1 MSLALERAR
10 RDLGEGAWVALLEG
24 FVADDRVVM
33 ERLRTTLPLGTQ
45 TIRLAG
51 REVQSPRLVS
61 WHGDADAH
69 YRYSG
74 RTFAP
79 NPWTPELLAL
89 KAELDAAVGV
99 AFNSVLANY
108 YRDGRD
114 SMGEHADDEPE
125 LGPSPDNVLI
135 ASVSLGAR
143 RRFLLRDRRRRL
155 THEFVLGAGNLLV
168 MGGTTQRHFTH
179 RVPRTAESVGP
190 RMNLTFRVVR
200 GRTRE
205 ASDR

>member
-1 MSLALERAR
+1 MMSALESAR
-10 RDLGEGAWVALLEG
+10 RDLGDGAWIALLEE
-24 FVADDRVVM
+24 FVEDDVALM
-33 ERLRTTLPLGTQ
+33 ERLRTTLPLGPQ

-51 REVQSPRLVS
+51 RDVLSPRLVS
-61 WHGDADAH
+61 WHGDPNAY

-89 KAELDAAVGV
+89 KAWVDAVVGA

-125 LGPSPDNVLI
+125 LGPSRDNVLI

-143 RRFLLRDRRRRL
+143 RRFLLRDRRRRTTQEL
-155 THEFVLGAGNLLV
+155 ALGDGNLLV
-168 MGGTTQRHFTH
+168 MGGTTQRYFTH
-179 RVPRTAESVGP
+179 RVPRTAESVAP
-190 RMNLTFRVVR
+190 RMNLTFRVVV
-200 GRTRE
+200 GRRRPAPT
-205 ASDR
+205 A

>member
-1 MSLALERAR
+1 MTSALGGAR
-10 RDLGEGAWVALLEG
+10 RDLGDGAWVALLEG
-24 FVADDRVVM
+24 FVADDHVVM
-33 ERLRTTLPLGTQ
+33 ERLRATLPLGAQ

-61 WHGDADAH
+61 WHGDPDAY

-79 NPWTPELLAL
+79 HPWTPELLAL
-89 KAELDAAVGV
+89 KAPLDAAVGV

-125 LGPSPDNVLI
+125 LGPTRDNVII
-135 ASVSLGAR
+135 A
-143 RRFLLRDRRRRL
+143 FLLRDRRRRVVEEL
-155 THEFVLGAGNLLV
+155 ALGEGSLLV

-179 RVPRTAESVGP
+179 RVPRTSEAVGP
-190 RMNLTFRVVR
+190 RMNLTFRVVV
-200 GRTRE
+200 GRR
-205 ASDR
+205 

>member
-1 MSLALERAR
+1 MMSALESAR
-10 RDLGEGAWVALLEG
+10 CELGDGAWVALLEE
-24 FVADDRVVM
+24 FVEDDGAVM
-33 ERLRTTLPLGTQ
+33 DRLRATLPLGPQ

-51 REVQSPRLVS
+51 RDVLSPRLVS
-61 WHGDADAH
+61 WHGDPDAY

-89 KAELDAAVGV
+89 KARVDAVVG
-99 AFNSVLANY
+99 ATFNSVLANY

-125 LGPSPDNVLI
+125 LGPSRDNVLI

-143 RRFLLRDRRRRL
+143 RRFLLRDRRRR
-155 THEFVLGAGNLLV
+155 TSQAFDLGDGNLLV
-168 MGGTTQRHFTH
+168 MGGTTQRYFTH
-179 RVPRTAESVGP
+179 RIPRTTESAAP
-190 RMNLTFRVVR
+190 RMNLTFRVVI
-200 GRTRE
+200 GRPTP
-205 ASDR
+205 